1 MPMWKYVIAWAPMVV
16 IAVANG
22 AVRESWYGKRVTEL
36 YAHQISTVSAL
47 GLLGAYTWGVIRLWP
62 PESPKE
68 ALAVGLIWL
77 VLTVAFEF
85 LFGRYGARHSWRR
98 LLHNY
103 NVLAG
108 RIWILVLVWVAIAP
122 MCFSVY
128 GGSDPHAWPNPALEP
143 TADVRAIS

>member
-1 MPMWKYVIAWAPMVV
+1 MPMWKYVIGWAPMVA
-16 IAVANG
+16 IAVANA
-22 AVRESWYGKRVTEL
+22 AVREWWYGKRVTEL
-36 YAHQISTVSAL
+36 RAHQISTVSAL
-47 GLLGAYTWGVIRLWP
+47 VLLGAYIWVVIWLWP

-98 LLHNY
+98 LLHDY

-108 RIWILVLVWVAIAP
+108 RVWMLVLVWIAIAP
-122 MCFSVY
+122 YVFFR
-128 GGSDPHAWPNPALEP
+128 LQ
-143 TADVRAIS
+143 RQ